1 MNCMI
6 VCEKRQIINNMNRRF
21 ILQSPKVL
29 LEYYYLTGSQSE
41 RFSRCMG
48 WEEAL
53 FRYEEIQQKQ
63 FD

>member
-1 MNCMI
+1 
-6 VCEKRQIINNMNRRF
+6 MNRRF

-53 FRYEEIQQKQ
+53 FRYGEIQQKQ